1 MQVAYPTDAEDKIDW
16 PHETTAMDG
25 LIGKDYY
32 TNYMLIER
40 LSVER
45 DFDKIDEKPNRRDWG
60 SSSPLM
66 VHTHTHTHT
75 HTHVQPNRRDW
86 GAALRR

>member
-1 MQVAYPTDAEDKIDW
+1 
-16 PHETTAMDG
+16 MDG

-66 VHTHTHTHT
+66 VHTHTHTH
-75 HTHVQPNRRDW
+75 VRPRRQT
-86 GAALRR
+86 GGQIFAADG